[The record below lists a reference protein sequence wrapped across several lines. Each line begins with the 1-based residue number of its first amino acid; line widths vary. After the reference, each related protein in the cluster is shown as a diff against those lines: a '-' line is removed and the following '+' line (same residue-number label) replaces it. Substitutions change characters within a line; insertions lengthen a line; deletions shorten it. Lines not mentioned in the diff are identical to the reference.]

1 MKKKKL
7 KENFSIHDFGLE
19 EGRVRTMKL
28 YLSAPHQ
35 HSLINVTGTLD
46 WGVSADVSPG
56 SK

>member
-35 HSLINVTGTLD
+35 HSLITVTGTLD